1 MSKIVDKVMEE
12 FLKIAEIPRP
22 SHHEEK
28 IADYLCAWAKEHGIA
43 AERDEIGSVIMEK
56 PAAAG
61 CEVMPMVI
69 LQAHMD
75 MVCVAAEGVKYDPLN
90 DPIHVIR
97 EGTVLRADGT
107 TLGADDGMGVA
118 MALTVLADDTLCHG
132 PIRAIFTPSEE
143 DDMASKEMNPK
154 YFGGKYLINLDWEQT
169 GTLCNACAGSITWE
183 MSHRA
188 DWESSPRETRTMTIS
203 LSGLRG
209 GHSGI
214 DIHRRRANALVTLAA
229 AMTHLRRGGVS
240 FRIADF
246 SGGDTPN
253 AIPDHAHVVFA
264 VEEEE
269 MDQAMALVEDF
280 SIAFQKA
287 YGHTETG
294 YSLEVGVEEQ
304 APAKVLRR
312 ETGYALVNLLMMV
325 PYGIHTMSAD
335 CEGLVESSANTGMLH
350 IDEKRITATC
360 LLRSS
365 AVYQATYLSHACRTA
380 AEVCGFEAQNTGT
393 TPAWEPRRE
402 SHLTEV
408 ACAVYEAQNGKP
420 MTVMP
425 VHAGLECGGFAP
437 KNPALDMISIGPTLT
452 GVHTPEERCDTED
465 VQITVE
471 LLKEILRSLEQ

>member
-1 MSKIVDKVMEE
+1 MSHTDTVIRE
-12 FLKIAEIPRP
+12 FLKITEIPRP

-28 IADYLCAWAKEHGIA
+28 IAAYLCAWAKEHGLS

-61 CEVMPMVI
+61 CEAMPMVI

-75 MVCVAAEGVKYDPLN
+75 MVCAAAEGVKYDPLN
-90 DPIHVIR
+90 DSIRVIR

-107 TLGADDGMGVA
+107 TLGADDGMGIA
-118 MALTVLADDTLCHG
+118 MALTVLQDDTLRHG

-154 YFGGKYLINLDWEQT
+154 YFGGKYLINLDWEKT

-183 MSHRA
+183 MSHRS
-188 DWESSPRETRTMTIS
+188 DWESAPRASRTMTIS
-203 LSGLRG
+203 LSGLQG

-264 VEEEE
+264 VEEGE

-280 SIAFQKA
+280 SIAFKKA
-287 YGHTETG
+287 YGHTETA

-304 APAKVLRR
+304 APARVLRR

-325 PYGIHTMSAD
+325 PYGIHTMSATA
-335 CEGLVESSANTGMLH
+335 EGLVESSANMGMLRVG
-350 IDEKRITATC
+350 EKEISAIC

-380 AEVCGFEAQNTGT
+380 AEVCGFEARNEGT
-393 TPAWEPRRE
+393 TPMWEPRQE
-402 SHLTEV
+402 SHLTKV
-408 ACAVYEAQNGKP
+408 ACGVYEAQNGKP

-425 VHAGLECGGFAP
+425 VHAGLECGGFVP
-437 KNPALDMISIGPTLT
+437 KNPALDMISIGPTLK
-452 GVHTPEERCDTED
+452 GVHTPEECCDTED
-465 VQITVE
+465 VRITLA
-471 LLKEILRSLEQ
+471 LLCGILETLSK